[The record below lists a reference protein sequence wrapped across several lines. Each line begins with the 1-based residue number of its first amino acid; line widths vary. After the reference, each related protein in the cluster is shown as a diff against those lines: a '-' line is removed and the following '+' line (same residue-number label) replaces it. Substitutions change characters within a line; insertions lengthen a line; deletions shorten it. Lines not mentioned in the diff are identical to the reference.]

1 MVWND
6 ERVLQGNQGL
16 LIAPIHPTSLNKSFF
31 FLWPIQHQGLLHAEL
46 TNYAEWNT
54 IFTIDERVADFSKG
68 CYEYHTFTDKNSQIA
83 MVKV

>member
-31 FLWPIQHQGLLHAEL
+31 YL
-46 TNYAEWNT
+46 
-54 IFTIDERVADFSKG
+54 
-68 CYEYHTFTDKNSQIA
+68 
-83 MVKV
+83 